1 MNLLS
6 VKWYS
11 YFQEIKE
18 FLKILFKKK
27 KLIFL
32 LVLVSS
38 YTIIKPHVLWITFT
52 SNIEDCYGLS
62 WQSRGD
68 LLFCLSK
75 KKLIYRLL
83 ENSALELAVN
93 PDVSME
99 HLISSDQTSVSA
111 LPLQLVSQI
120 ARY

>member
-1 MNLLS
+1 MVYHDN
-6 VKWYS
+6 
-11 YFQEIKE
+11 Q
-18 FLKILFKKK
+18 
-27 KLIFL
+27 
-32 LVLVSS
+32 
-38 YTIIKPHVLWITFT
+38 
-52 SNIEDCYGLS
+52 
-62 WQSRGD
+62 GD

-83 ENSALELAVN
+83 ENSALELTVN